1 MEQKIPRSR
10 VKNVT
15 GTGNVARR
23 GSGLSTGPVG
33 SGNGFFQQSGKKSG
47 SSGNH
52 SGGSSNRNRRG
63 RLIPIIIVVLFL
75 LLGGGSGLSG
85 LLGGSFGG
93 NGTQTPSNNSY
104 YGAPSEGYLNTFV
117 ADGARE
123 KRTTILGNK
132 KDIVTIMV
140 YMCGTDLES
149 RSGMASADLQ
159 EMMNAT
165 INDNMN
171 ILVYTG
177 GCKNWK
183 NNMVSS
189 SKNQIY
195 KVTSGNLTCLESDL
209 GSAPMTKPETLT
221 SFIQYCTANYPAN
234 RQMLIFWDHGGGTLS
249 GYGYDEKNPSSGS
262 MQLAQISKALKDSN
276 TAFDVIG
283 FDACLMATLE
293 NALMLTP
300 YADYLIASE
309 ETEPGVG
316 WYYTNWLTDFSANTS
331 MPTIEVGKKIVDDFV
346 EVCAQ
351 KCVGQKTT
359 LSVVDLAE
367 LETTVPDKFNKFASS
382 VSALI
387 LEDQYKTVST
397 ARYQTREFAQSS
409 NIDQVDLVHLARNIS
424 TAEGSALSTAI
435 LDAVKYNRTSAN
447 MNNAYGLSI
456 YFPYKK
462 TGKVDQA
469 VSTYNAIG
477 MDTEYTRCIQS
488 FAKLE
493 IGGQISSGGITSPIP
508 SLFGD
513 MTNTSINSSDAIGQ
527 LLGAFLGDGISGL
540 SSSNIGFFTGK
551 AISNDDVADYV
562 AKNQFDTDNLSW
574 KIDDGVY
581 KIKMDKDQ
589 WDLIQDIAVNV
600 FFDDGSGYI
609 DLGLDHSFEFDDQGN
624 LVANTDGTW
633 LAINGQPVAFYY
645 TDSVDNGDYYSIS
658 GYVPAML
665 NDERVELIINFN
677 NEHPNGFI
685 VGARAVYVDGETET
699 IAKETTGLV
708 PGDKLDFLCDFYSYS
723 GKYMDSY
730 YLGEPMTVTDNM
742 VISDVVLTGGKPL
755 TTYRFTDIYNQNY
768 WTSVLR

>member
-276 TAFDVIG
+276 TAFDLIG

-493 IGGQISSGGITSPIP
+493 IGGQISSGGSTSPIP